1 MLIYGVMVHL
11 LYVRVGAVVV
21 VVVLLWEISLHR
33 VACISMCDRDRG
45 YYLQSFDNYPP
56 RLEVKEER
64 GRESFF
70 SLSDN
75 PHSSPA
81 RRNRLSLNAAPP
93 HPHHS
98 PFFTF
103 TCKSHSFKQDLWV
116 DTVGL
121 LRQEA
126 L

>member
-93 HPHHS
+93 TLSTLLFLHLHVSLIHLNKTS
-98 PFFTF
+98 
-103 TCKSHSFKQDLWV
+103 
-116 DTVGL
+116 GL
-121 LRQEA
+121 TQWDC
-126 L
+126 